1 MAINS
6 NFETS
11 ISSLSIYFRGGIR
24 KIILIIG
31 AVALILIYPLYLL
44 GSTSAGLYKSVWFK
58 GDKIAQAVNDQA
70 KNYQIGET
78 QTLPL
83 ANGQQDLYV
92 SIDNKINQNI
102 GLNPWVYDLQV
113 LDANDVIIKQNT
125 VRSYLL
131 PGSTTYIVAS
141 NVDPKGVKLN
151 IVRNPQTVELPYNP
165 NANLILQEPKISV
178 LSSSINSSDKSD
190 ELSIRAVL
198 KNNDIVTL
206 GTVDVLYIIRDT
218 RQSVVGI
225 GTYRFGG
232 FGPNAVR
239 EVIVNYP
246 KPKDREAKFV
256 EVRWLTN
263 YLNSDNISI

>member
-1 MAINS
+1 MYLMAINS
-6 NFETS
+6 NFENS

-24 KIILIIG
+24 KVILIIG
-31 AVALILIYPLYLL
+31 VVALMLIYPLYLL
-44 GSTSAGLYKSVWFK
+44 GSASAGLYKSVWFK
-58 GDKIAQAVNDQA
+58 GDKIVQAVNDQA

-141 NVDPKGVKLN
+141 NVEIG
-151 IVRNPQTVELPYNP
+151 
-165 NANLILQEPKISV
+165 
-178 LSSSINSSDKSD
+178 
-190 ELSIRAVL
+190 RAHV
-198 KNNDIVTL
+198 
-206 GTVDVLYIIRDT
+206 
-218 RQSVVGI
+218 
-225 GTYRFGG
+225 
-232 FGPNAVR
+232 
-239 EVIVNYP
+239 
-246 KPKDREAKFV
+246 
-256 EVRWLTN
+256 
-263 YLNSDNISI
+263 